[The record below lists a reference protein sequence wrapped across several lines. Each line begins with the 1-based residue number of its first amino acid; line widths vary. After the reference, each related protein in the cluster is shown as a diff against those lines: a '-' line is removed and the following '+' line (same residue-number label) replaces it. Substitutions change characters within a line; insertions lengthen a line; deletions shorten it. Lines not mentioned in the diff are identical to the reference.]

1 MFFDMQIPCALTP
14 RLENGGSDPVRFRPI
29 WIGLPLWIQAETLQ
43 IGSAPDR
50 GRTDLDQVAVQ
61 TAPDRSRSLAI
72 QSGSTPI
79 QTDGRSR
86 SVLYRSGLVE
96 LQSGFGQGWIV
107 LGQSRVAWP
116 RSGSAAQIQSR
127 I

>member
-1 MFFDMQIPCALTP
+1 MIQIGAVALWI
-14 RLENGGSDPVRFRPI
+14 GGAPERFRPI
-29 WIGLPLWIQAETLQ
+29 WIVLAALDPTAALQ
-43 IGSAPDR
+43 IGSTPDR
-50 GRTDLDQVAVQ
+50 GRTDLDRVAVQ

-107 LGQSRVAWP
+107 LGLSRVAWP